1 MKRDHMKGTYRE
13 ISILLPA
20 YNNVCVPLVEEL
32 QRQAALLPGL
42 QYEILVADDGS
53 TCQEAIHQNRLIGQW
68 PCCRYIER
76 KQNTGRSA
84 IRNFLAREAQ
94 YGRMLFVDS
103 DLHVCSPS
111 FLKDYLE
118 AEGDVVVGGILKG
131 GDALQL
137 ASNLRYRY
145 ETDYQRKHDFHH
157 RKQTAGKD
165 FSAASFL
172 ATKQVMTICPFD
184 ENFKGYGYE
193 DVLLG
198 KSFSLH
204 GFRIVHINNPLLM
217 DKYEDNDTYLEKTQ
231 EACRTLYVFRSELQ
245 GYSKLILWQEKLQ
258 KHPWLYGLL
267 RKSFPWASP
276 WMRKWLTGNHPSVT
290 LFNAYKLLYYIHLH
304 EKDEAI

>member
-1 MKRDHMKGTYRE
+1 MKGTNRE

-20 YNNVCVPLVEEL
+20 YNNVCLPLVEEL
-32 QRQAALLPGL
+32 QRQASLLPGL
-42 QYEILVADDGS
+42 HYEILVADDGS
-53 TCQEAIHQNRLIGQW
+53 THQETISQNRLINRLPG
-68 PCCRYIER
+68 CRYIER

-84 IRNFLAREAQ
+84 IRNFLAREAR

-111 FLKDYLE
+111 FLKDYLQ

-131 GDALQL
+131 GDATRL

-157 RKQTAGKD
+157 RKQTGGKD

-172 ATKQVMTICPFD
+172 ATKQVMTACPFD

-198 KSFSLH
+198 KSFATH
-204 GFRIVHINNPLLM
+204 GFHIVHINNPLLM
-217 DKYEDNDTYLEKTQ
+217 DKYEDNDTYLLKTE
-231 EACRTLYVFRSELQ
+231 EACRTLYVFRTELR
-245 GYSKLILWQEKLQ
+245 GYSKLILWQEKLS
-258 KHPWLYGLL
+258 KCPLLYAVICKAYPWIGPRI
-267 RKSFPWASP
+267 RKY
-276 WMRKWLTGNHPSVT
+276 LTGNHPSVR
-290 LFNAYKLLYYIHLH
+290 LFNAYKLLYYIHLTQEH
-304 EKDEAI
+304 DIK

>member
-1 MKRDHMKGTYRE
+1 MKRDHMKGTNRE

-53 TCQEAIHQNRLIGQW
+53 TCQEAISQNRLIGQW

-131 GDALQL
+131 GDASRL

-145 ETDYQRKHDFHH
+145 ETDYQRKHEIG
-157 RKQTAGKD
+157 R
-165 FSAASFL
+165 AS
-172 ATKQVMTICPFD
+172 
-184 ENFKGYGYE
+184 
-193 DVLLG
+193 
-198 KSFSLH
+198 
-204 GFRIVHINNPLLM
+204 
-217 DKYEDNDTYLEKTQ
+217 
-231 EACRTLYVFRSELQ
+231 CRERV
-245 GYSKLILWQEKLQ
+245 
-258 KHPWLYGLL
+258 
-267 RKSFPWASP
+267 
-276 WMRKWLTGNHPSVT
+276 
-290 LFNAYKLLYYIHLH
+290 
-304 EKDEAI
+304 